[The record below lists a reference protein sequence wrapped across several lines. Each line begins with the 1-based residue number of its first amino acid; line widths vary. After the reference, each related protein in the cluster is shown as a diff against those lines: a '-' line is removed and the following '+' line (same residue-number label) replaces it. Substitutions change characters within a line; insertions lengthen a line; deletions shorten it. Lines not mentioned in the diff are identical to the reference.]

1 MKSFKLRKI
10 GNHWYPCIDHELG
23 DPINLTEKVDRYLNI
38 LDLSKSGEITVE
50 LEELGILFGG
60 INIIYFNEEDIV
72 RYLTTDDNFDIRFV
86 VNEHEFLISS
96 DVYWISILSSDLP
109 ASGVSADKV
118 NSLSAKSIFTILVL
132 SLTITETLSSA
143 EIS

>member
-10 GNHWYPCIDHELG
+10 GNHWYPCIDHKLG
-23 DPINLTEKVDRYLNI
+23 DPINLTEKIDRYLNI

-50 LEELGILFGG
+50 LEELRILFGG

-96 DVYWISILSSDLP
+96 DVYWLLEEQFNFNFHKSSY
-109 ASGVSADKV
+109 K
-118 NSLSAKSIFTILVL
+118 IHIY
-132 SLTITETLSSA
+132 
-143 EIS
+143 

>member
-23 DPINLTEKVDRYLNI
+23 DPINLTEKIDRYLNI

-86 VNEHEFLISS
+86 VNEHEFLKDSH
-96 DVYWISILSSDLP
+96 
-109 ASGVSADKV
+109 
-118 NSLSAKSIFTILVL
+118 F
-132 SLTITETLSSA
+132 
-143 EIS
+143 

>member
-72 RYLTTDDNFDIRFV
+72 RYLT
-86 VNEHEFLISS
+86 S
-96 DVYWISILSSDLP
+96 DVYWLLENQFNFNFHKTSYKIHIY
-109 ASGVSADKV
+109 
-118 NSLSAKSIFTILVL
+118 
-132 SLTITETLSSA
+132 
-143 EIS
+143 